1 LFACGEVAGGVHG
14 ANRLGGNAL
23 AETQVFGKRAG
34 EHAGKSE
41 NRIKNV
47 DKEQINKQ
55 QADLEAF
62 LVGSESPA
70 RIRTQLQHAMWK
82 GAGIFRNA
90 DDLSKTLEIINCL
103 PLSSIRA
110 ESPRNLNEC
119 CIVRNMCLTASLICR
134 SALIRKESRGAHVR
148 VDVPQTYESRQ
159 SPFGH
164 TYISQTR
171 EGIERKRGMP

>member
-1 LFACGEVAGGVHG
+1 
-14 ANRLGGNAL
+14 
-23 AETQVFGKRAG
+23 
-34 EHAGKSE
+34 
-41 NRIKNV
+41 V

-55 QADLEAF
+55 QADLDAF
-62 LVGSESPA
+62 REGNESPA
-70 RIRTQLQHAMWK
+70 RIRTQLQQAMWK

-90 DDLSKTLEIINCL
+90 ADLSKTLEIINCL
-103 PLSSIRA
+103 PLAGIRA
-110 ESPRNLNEC
+110 ESPRNLTEC

-164 TYISQTR
+164 THISQTR
-171 EGIERKRGMP
+171 EGIEKKRGMP